1 MFIDSLRKVQKE
13 ITDLEKRYNR
23 ETGEVRIMIVTKNQG
38 SGSLATLLNVGH
50 NYFGENRVDELKKK
64 KEENPSGIFAFI
76 APIQTRKLK
85 SIMEY
90 ADEIHSIFR
99 EKEIMLLSDSHW
111 DGEYY
116 IQINVDMEE
125 SKSGIEI
132 EKVGELFDF
141 ANSHYKLPK
150 GIMCIRKNEKV
161 DTENSSF
168 SSMKDINNELIN
180 TYSHYSGALSMGM
193 SNDYEEAIRYGAT
206 VIRLGTKIFTE

>member
-13 ITDLEKRYNR
+13 ITDLEKLYNR
-23 ETGEVRIMIVTKNQG
+23 ETGTVKIMIVTKNQN
-38 SGSLATLLNVGH
+38 SESLTALLNVGH

-90 ADEIHSIFR
+90 SDEIHSISR
-99 EKEIMLLSDSHW
+99 EKEIMLLSNAHW
-111 DGEYY
+111 DGDYY
-116 IQINVDMEE
+116 IQINIDMEE
-125 SKSGIEI
+125 SKSGIEK
-132 EKVGELFDF
+132 EKVGDLFDF
-141 ANSHYKLPK
+141 ANNHYKLPK
-150 GIMCIRKNEKV
+150 GIMCIRKNEKINI
-161 DTENSSF
+161 ENSSF
-168 SSMKDINNELIN
+168 SSMKYINNDLIN
-180 TYSHYSGALSMGM
+180 TYSQYSGSLSMGM